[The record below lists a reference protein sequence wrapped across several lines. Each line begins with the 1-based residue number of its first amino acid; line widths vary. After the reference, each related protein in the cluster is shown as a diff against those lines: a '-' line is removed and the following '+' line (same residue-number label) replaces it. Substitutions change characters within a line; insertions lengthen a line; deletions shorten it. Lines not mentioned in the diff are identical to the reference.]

1 MLQNCSIDPGTLD
14 LLNSLMAFESLKNF
28 SLVGGTN
35 LALRFGHRLSVDID
49 LFSNQEFDNIELANL
64 LKEKFQHLEFGNV
77 LNKIGLFCYINSI
90 KVDFVRH
97 HYFNLIGDIE
107 EIDGVRMFSLRDVA
121 AMKIFAMLK
130 RPRKKDHWDIAEIL
144 KYMSLEEMIDAYF
157 QKYPDKIILISIP
170 RALTYTEDV
179 EDDIDP
185 VSLNG
190 TTWDDIKSF
199 IAQKVEEF
207 LR

>member
-1 MLQNCSIDPGTLD
+1 
-14 LLNSLMAFESLKNF
+14 LNSLMAFESLKNF

-49 LFSNQEFDNIELANL
+49 LFSNQEFDNYELANL